1 MTKGINRILCSIGM
15 RGNCDNVIEHS
26 INLALATD
34 ASLDVLFVV
43 KSLNED
49 VMSTLK
55 VNIRDRD
62 VLGSLMEQ
70 RIEQGLEA
78 LRSELAGFW
87 KRHPDLEEKMKGREV
102 KLTVLEGDPASV
114 ITHFA
119 KISNF
124 DLIVMAANKR
134 SYIATYAGR
143 VTKGVIQR
151 AKVPVVVVP
160 VARP

>member
-1 MTKGINRILCSIGM
+1 MTNGINRILCSIGM

-26 INLALATD
+26 INLALATG
-34 ASLDVLFVV
+34 ASLDILFVV

-49 VMSTLK
+49 VMNTLK

-62 VLGSLMEQ
+62 VLGSLMDK
-70 RIEQGLEA
+70 RIEQA
-78 LRSELAGFW
+78 LDALKAEVAGFW
-87 KRHPDLEEKMKGREV
+87 QRHPDLQEKMQGREIEL
-102 KLTVLEGDPASV
+102 KVLEGDPASV

-119 KISNF
+119 KIGDF

-143 VTKGVIQR
+143 VTKGVIKR

>member
-1 MTKGINRILCSIGM
+1 MTDNISRILCSIGM

-26 INLALATD
+26 INLALATN
-34 ASLDVLFVV
+34 ANLHILHVV

-49 VMSTLK
+49 VMNTLK

-62 VLGSLMEQ
+62 VLGSFMEQ
-70 RIEQGLEA
+70 RIEQGLEE
-78 LRSELAGFW
+78 LTSELATFW
-87 KRHPDLEEKMKGREV
+87 KRHAALEEKMQGREV
-102 KLTVLEGDPASV
+102 ELTVLEGDPASV

-119 KISNF
+119 KVGKF

-143 VTKGVIQR
+143 VTKGVIKR

>member
-1 MTKGINRILCSIGM
+1 MTKKISRILCSIGM
-15 RGNCDNVIEHS
+15 RGNCDNVIEHG

-34 ASLDVLFVV
+34 SNLHILHVV
-43 KSLNED
+43 KSLGED
-49 VMSTLK
+49 VMNTLK

-62 VLGSLMEQ
+62 VLGSFMDQ
-70 RIEQGLEA
+70 RIEQSRDKLAAELEA
-78 LRSELAGFW
+78 FW
-87 KRHPDLEEKMKGREV
+87 RRFPALQEAMQDREI
-102 KLTVLEGDPASV
+102 TQIVLEGDPASV

-119 KISNF
+119 SMGKF

-143 VTKGVIQR
+143 VTKGVI
-151 AKVPVVVVP
+151 AKAKIPVVVVP

>member
-1 MTKGINRILCSIGM
+1 MTKNISRILCSIGM
-15 RGNCDNVIEHS
+15 RGNCDNVIEHG
-26 INLALATD
+26 INLALATN
-34 ASLDVLFVV
+34 ASLEILFVV

-49 VMSTLK
+49 VMNTLK

-62 VLGSLMEQ
+62 VLGSFMDK
-70 RIEQGLEA
+70 RIDQALEA
-78 LRSELAGFW
+78 LTAELDGFW
-87 KRHPDLEEKMKGREV
+87 KRHPNLEEKLQGQTIALK
-102 KLTVLEGDPASV
+102 VLEGDPASV
-114 ITHFA
+114 ITHYA
-119 KISNF
+119 KVANF

-143 VTKGVIQR
+143 VTKGVIKR